1 MTLNVAGTNAPR
13 RDLAAKLTGEA
24 RYTADLKLPGMLH
37 AAILRSPHPHANVI
51 AVDTAAAQQLPG
63 VRAIITP
70 FTPHSS
76 VRPNPNTPSLSNSGG
91 GPNPNTP
98 SLSSS
103 GGGPNPNTP
112 SLSSPGGG
120 PNPTIP
126 SPSGGGLGWGKLA
139 PDLPILDT
147 RVRFVG
153 DEVAAIAA
161 DDPDT
166 ARQAIQLLRVQYAP
180 LPHALTPEAA
190 LAPGAAP
197 IHPGGNLAMG
207 EPLELERGSV
217 ADGFAAADVILQDE
231 FEIPTH
237 SAAPLEPR
245 AALASWN
252 EDNAVA
258 ALTVWKTTRGVHADR
273 DALAAALRIPAHRIR
288 VIGPFLGGGYG
299 NKDETRLAA
308 IAAALSQIAGR
319 PVRAEYSREDEF
331 IAGRV
336 RHAAKI
342 SIRAGFRADATITA
356 IEADALLDT
365 GAYLASGPGVA
376 RRAGQA
382 ILYLYHCANVKY
394 RARLAYTNRP
404 TAGSYRA
411 LGAPQGHFALESLMD
426 RAAQHFGMD
435 PLDFRLMNHVR
446 PEGQPG
452 QRATPRRQIIDS
464 QPVEGGIPF
473 SSNHLRQCLE
483 QGAAAFG
490 WRTYPNT
497 NTPSAP
503 ESLNIPNPS
512 APESLNIPNPSA
524 PESLTPPNPSAPES
538 PNIPNP
544 SHPESLNTPTP
555 PNTKIPSPSGGGL
568 GWGRTPESP
577 NPTIRRGRGMSI
589 MLYRGG
595 PGAPSAAEVRVEKS
609 GAVKLI
615 TGLMDVGE
623 GATTVLPQI
632 AAEIL
637 GAEYAQVAAEFADT
651 RGTPDAP
658 ITAGST
664 ATFSTGAAVVQ
675 AATQVRQSLLEI
687 ASSVLEAP
695 AQDLDAAQGWIFV
708 KSDPARRMP
717 LTEVAARMDGEAL
730 SVTAT
735 ITPGSPDYIVN
746 SFGAHFAEVE
756 VDTATGR
763 VRVLRYTA
771 AHDSGRIINPRAA
784 LNQAEGAISQML
796 GFALSE
802 ELITDPITGLTLNP
816 GYLEHKSP
824 TIQDYPEIQILFTDT
839 PDPIGPLGAKALGE
853 VPTPGVAPAIANA
866 IHHAT
871 GLRPRRPPF
880 TPDRVLTG
888 LLESDNITPI
898 Q

>member
-1 MTLNVAGTNAPR
+1 MTLKVAGTDAPR
-13 RDLAAKLTGEA
+13 RDLPAKLTGEA

-37 AAILRSPHPHANVI
+37 AAILRSPHPHAEI
-51 AVDTAAAQQLPG
+51 LSVDTAAARQLPG

-70 FTPHSS
+70 FTPA
-76 VRPNPNTPSLSNSGG
+76 SN
-91 GPNPNTP
+91 
-98 SLSSS
+98 
-103 GGGPNPNTP
+103 
-112 SLSSPGGG
+112 
-120 PNPTIP
+120 IP
-126 SPSGGGLGWGKLA
+126 SPAPSGGGLGWGKLA

-166 ARQAIQLLRVQYAP
+166 ARQALQLLRVQYAP
-180 LPHALTPEAA
+180 LPQALTPEAA
-190 LAPGAAP
+190 LAPGATP
-197 IHPGGNLAMG
+197 IHPGGNLALG

-217 ADGFAAADVILQDE
+217 ADGFAAADVILQDQ

-245 AALASWN
+245 AALASWD
-252 EDNAVA
+252 EDDADA

-273 DALAAALRIPAHRIR
+273 DALAAALGIPAHRVR

-299 NKDETRLAA
+299 GKDESRLSA
-308 IAAALSQIAGR
+308 IAAVLSQIAGR
-319 PVRAEYSREDEF
+319 PVHAEYSREDEF

-342 SIRAGFRADATITA
+342 SIRAGFRSDAAITA

-365 GAYLASGPGVA
+365 GAYLASGLGVA

-426 RAAQHFGMD
+426 RAAQHFGID

-452 QRATPRRQIIDS
+452 QRATPPQQIIDS
-464 QPVEGGIPF
+464 QPLEGGIPF

-490 WRTYPNT
+490 WRTYPDT
-497 NTPSAP
+497 NP
-503 ESLNIPNPS
+503 
-512 APESLNIPNPSA
+512 
-524 PESLTPPNPSAPES
+524 
-538 PNIPNP
+538 
-544 SHPESLNTPTP
+544 
-555 PNTKIPSPSGGGL
+555 
-568 GWGRTPESP
+568 P

-595 PGAPSAAEVRVEKS
+595 PGAPSAAEVRIEKS
-609 GAVKLI
+609 GDVKLI

-637 GAEYAQVAAEFADT
+637 GVEYAQVAAVFADT

-664 ATFSTGAAVVQ
+664 ATFSTGTAVVQ

-687 ASSVLEAP
+687 ASSALEAP

-730 SVTAT
+730 SATAT
-735 ITPGSPDYIVN
+735 VTPGSPDYIVN

-756 VDTATGR
+756 VDTGTGR

-824 TIQDYPEIQILFTDT
+824 TIQDYPEIQILFTNT

-853 VPTPGVAPAIANA
+853 VPTAGVAPAIANA
-866 IHHAT
+866 IQNAT
-871 GLRPRRPPF
+871 GIRPRRTPF
-880 TPDRVLTG
+880 TPDRILTA
-888 LLESDNITPI
+888 LLEETRNE
-898 Q
+898 